1 MKIGII
7 GLGFVGLT
15 FASILANKGN
25 HVIGIDSNKR
35 KIEIINSKKAPFYEP
50 ELENNLK
57 NALMKKLIISDKI
70 QDVAET
76 CDLIFITVGT
86 PMTSNGNI
94 DLKNILNVCKEL
106 GRSLL
111 KINNSPIIIIKS
123 TVIPG
128 TTINQIKNTLE
139 KYSKKKVGDG
149 FGLITNPEFLREGKA
164 IEDTLYPHLIVIGG
178 INDKNRDKLIKFYKK
193 IYNSNIPLM
202 VTNNSTAEMI
212 KYANNSFLA
221 TKISFIN
228 NISNLCQKTPG
239 TNIDDIANAIGIDPR
254 IGKQFLNA
262 GPGFGGSCL
271 PKDLK
276 AMINFSK
283 KIGEESILLKAVE
296 ETNMLQVKKI
306 LKQID
311 KYLGNI
317 KNKKITILGLSF
329 KEDSDD
335 IRESVSIKLIE
346 KLIPRKAIILVHDPK
361 AIKNTKE
368 IFGEKIL
375 YFNKIDDV
383 VKESHCVIIM
393 TPWKQYSKLKKINFQ
408 KMKNKL
414 IIDTRRILNFKDNDM
429 TYVGLGIG
437 Q

>member
-25 HVIGIDSNKR
+25 HVIGVDSNKK
-35 KIEIINSKKAPFYEP
+35 KIEIINSKKTPFYEP
-50 ELENNLK
+50 ELQKNLK
-57 NALMKKLIISDKI
+57 NALKKKLIVSEKI
-70 QDVAET
+70 QDVVET
-76 CDLIFITVGT
+76 CDLIFVTVGT

-94 DLKNILNVCKEL
+94 DLKNILNVCKNL
-106 GRSLL
+106 GKLLL
-111 KINNSPIIIIKS
+111 KTNNSPVIIIKS

-128 TTINQIKNTLE
+128 TTVNQIKNTLE
-139 KYSKKKVGDG
+139 KNSKKKVGDG

-164 IEDTLYPHLIVIGG
+164 VEDTLYPHLIVIGG
-178 INDKNRDKLIKFYKK
+178 INDKNRDKVIKFYKK
-193 IYNSNIPLM
+193 NYRSNIPL
-202 VTNNSTAEMI
+202 VSTNNTTAEMI

-228 NISNLCQKTPG
+228 NISNLCQKTPE

-276 AMINFSK
+276 AMIKFSK
-283 KIGEESILLKAVE
+283 RIGEEPILLKAVE

-306 LKQID
+306 LEQID
-311 KYLGNI
+311 KYLGKV

-329 KEDSDD
+329 KEESDD

-346 KLIPRKAIILVHDPK
+346 KLIPKQAIISVHDPK
-361 AIKNTKE
+361 ANENTKI
-368 IFGEKIL
+368 IFGDKIL
-375 YFNKIDDV
+375 YFKKIDDAL
-383 VKESHCVIIM
+383 KESQCVIIM
-393 TPWKQYSKLKKINFQ
+393 TPWKQYLKLKKINFQ
-408 KMKNKL
+408 KMRNKI
-414 IIDTRRILNFKDNDM
+414 IIDTRRILNFKDNEM
-429 TYVGLGIG
+429 TYIGLGIG
-437 Q
+437 K

>member
-25 HVIGIDSNKR
+25 HVIGVDSNKK
-35 KIEIINSKKAPFYEP
+35 KIEIINSKKTPFYEP
-50 ELENNLK
+50 ELQKNLK
-57 NALMKKLIISDKI
+57 NALKKKLIVSEKI
-70 QDVAET
+70 QDVVET
-76 CDLIFITVGT
+76 CDLIFVTVGT

-94 DLKNILNVCKEL
+94 DLKNILNVCKNL
-106 GRSLL
+106 GKLLL
-111 KINNSPIIIIKS
+111 KTNNSPVIIIKS

-128 TTINQIKNTLE
+128 TTVNQIKNTLE
-139 KYSKKKVGDG
+139 KNSKKKVGDG

-164 IEDTLYPHLIVIGG
+164 VEDTLYPHLIVIGG
-178 INDKNRDKLIKFYKK
+178 INDKNRDKVIKFYKK
-193 IYNSNIPLM
+193 NYRSNIPL
-202 VTNNSTAEMI
+202 VSTNNTTAEMI

-228 NISNLCQKTPG
+228 NISNLCQKTPE

-276 AMINFSK
+276 AMIKFSK
-283 KIGEESILLKAVE
+283 RIGEEPILLKAVE

-306 LKQID
+306 LEQID
-311 KYLGNI
+311 KYLGKV

-329 KEDSDD
+329 KEESDD

-346 KLIPRKAIILVHDPK
+346 KLIPKQAIISVHDPK
-361 AIKNTKE
+361 ANENTKI
-368 IFGEKIL
+368 IFGDKIL
-375 YFNKIDDV
+375 YFKKIDDAL
-383 VKESHCVIIM
+383 KESQCVIIM
-393 TPWKQYSKLKKINFQ
+393 TPWKQYLKLKKINFQ
-408 KMKNKL
+408 KMKNKI
-414 IIDTRRILNFKDNDM
+414 IIDTRRILNFKDNEM
-429 TYVGLGIG
+429 TYIGLGIG
-437 Q
+437 K